1 MNSEQILR
9 IKSAMIIYSLETA
22 LGEYVINSE
31 FAENITEKSISGISA
46 RIGDN
51 DIDTDTDKKNIA
63 LLVEASYLDEVFNLA
78 IDITTGTSLETK
90 IKDLKRFC
98 VNMNIFDIR
107 NAISHPNRPFPDTF
121 WFRSAAIASDPLI
134 LQVGLG
140 AVRQALNLAI
150 DDKLSP
156 PPEDWIN
163 NVTWA
168 IPSTL
173 PLTFDHEI
181 TGLLGRDKEFKDLES
196 TLSKERNNL
205 IAVVAPG
212 GVGKTA
218 LILQFLKDISLN
230 IKWNAK
236 LNSIIFCTLKNE
248 RLTPDGI
255 ELIEAIKGIDQIRD
269 SILEDLKSIYIDK
282 KIESFEEACEK
293 LASEK
298 ILICID
304 NLETLLVHTQ
314 DEFIAFNESL
324 PLLWRVI
331 VTSRISIDSATTVP
345 LQTLGKRHAV
355 NLCRNYFKK
364 RGVNDFKQEDLE
376 LIVQRANNNPLAIR
390 LTIDLYNKGVDISA
404 SISKSQK
411 DIASFSYTN
420 LIESLNSNSISILEA
435 IYVTGQVSKS
445 QLIDLLDLTNDEI
458 SESINEL
465 SKTSLIVRDTSE
477 TGNDQFE
484 LSGSIRDLLLVNPRN
499 IETRNA
505 ISQSV
510 KERKNK
516 IQQQLN
522 RNQILGI
529 NQFDVEFIS
538 EDIPDSIRALV
549 VDLNKSLG
557 RPYAKRNHSDLVGL
571 KNRFAELIAYNSGNH
586 ELFFH
591 YSRILKSLRDET
603 SEIQIIEK
611 ALKHCDSNPRYLLSK
626 ALNLFHKKE
635 NSLSNNIIENLLKK
649 GFGNPDKSSKK
660 FSASVTK
667 LNYLC
672 LLNLGDYDSIIEKTE
687 NWKKDPN
694 WMVMMGTNRASA
706 FKRSVELKRFDFI
719 EKEAAFSKVIEI
731 FEHIFQNENH
741 PYLACKQAL
750 KFLKE
755 LSYTKIDNSSY
766 TENFVYKLAEFVA
779 CHFFQIVTAI
789 KGQTVDS
796 FENSALLERVSLLEF
811 TSKINPLQN
820 AKWYTP
826 KKKEYY
832 DEQHIQEL
840 EESGY
845 TIARVYEIPES
856 NYGLSS
862 FIFAKDNKNEFF
874 LHVDNFEYGW
884 NRWGYIQLHDKLA
897 VKYNQLMQDKATTAN
912 EIIEIEKYEM

>member
-1 MNSEQILR
+1 MNSEEILR

-22 LGEYVINSE
+22 LGEYVINSDSN
-31 FAENITEKSISGISA
+31 ENITNKNISGIA
-46 RIGDN
+46 TRIRGITN
-51 DIDTDTDKKNIA
+51 ETEKINIA
-63 LLVEASYLDEVFNLA
+63 LLVESSYLDEVFNLA
-78 IDITTGTSLETK
+78 IDITKETSTEPMMRE
-90 IKDLKRFC
+90 LKRFC
-98 VNMNIFDIR
+98 ASMDIFDIR

-134 LQVGLG
+134 IRLGLG
-140 AVRQALNLAI
+140 TVRQSLNSALE
-150 DDKLSP
+150 DKLTS

-163 NVTWA
+163 NVKWA
-168 IPSTL
+168 IPNTL

-230 IKWNAK
+230 LKWNTK
-236 LNSIIFCTLKNE
+236 INSIVFCTLKNE
-248 RLTPDGI
+248 RLTPKGI
-255 ELIEAIKGIDQIRD
+255 ELIEAINGIDQIRS
-269 SILEDLKSIYIDK
+269 SISEDLKSIYTDRQID
-282 KIESFEEACEK
+282 SFEDACEK
-293 LASEK
+293 LVSEK

-314 DEFIAFNESL
+314 DEFIEFNESL

-345 LQTLGKRHAV
+345 LQTLGNRHAV
-355 NLCRNYFKK
+355 NLCRNYFKR

-376 LIVQRANNNPLAIR
+376 LIAKRANNNPLAIR
-390 LTIDLYNKGVDISA
+390 LTVDLYNKGVDISA
-404 SISKSQK
+404 SISQSQK

-499 IETRNA
+499 IEVRNT

-516 IQQQLN
+516 IQEQLN

-538 EDIPDSIRALV
+538 NDISDSIRALI
-549 VDLNKSLG
+549 VDLNKSLS
-557 RPYAKRNHSDLVGL
+557 RPYAKRIHSELVPL
-571 KNRFAELIAYNSGNH
+571 KNRFSELIAYNSGNH

-591 YSRILKSLRDET
+591 YSRILKSLRDES
-603 SEIQIIEK
+603 SEIQIIEE
-611 ALKHCDSNPRYLLSK
+611 ALKHSESNPRYLLAQ
-626 ALNLFHKKE
+626 ALNLFHNKN
-635 NSLSNNIIENLLKK
+635 NSAANIIFENLLKE

-660 FSASVTK
+660 FSSSVTK

-672 LLNLGDYDSIIEKTE
+672 LLSLGEYATIIDKTN
-687 NWKKDPN
+687 NWKEDTN
-694 WMVMMGTNRASA
+694 WLVMMGTYRASA
-706 FKRSVELKRFDFI
+706 YKRSVELKRFDYN
-719 EKEAAFSKVIEI
+719 EKENAYIKCVEI
-731 FEHIFQNENH
+731 FEYIFQNENY
-741 PYLACKQAL
+741 PYLACNESL
-750 KFLKE
+750 KFLNE
-755 LSYTKIDNSSY
+755 LTNIKNDKTSYA
-766 TENFVYKLAEFVA
+766 EGFVYKLTDFVA
-779 CHFFQIVTAI
+779 GHFFQIVSAI
-789 KGQTVDS
+789 KGQTIESPENQLFLGNIDS
-796 FENSALLERVSLLEF
+796 LVF
-811 TSKINPLQN
+811 TSKENPLQN

-826 KKKEYY
+826 EKEEYY
-832 DEQHIQEL
+832 DNQHIQEL
-840 EESGY
+840 EENGY
-845 TIARVYEIPES
+845 TIARIYNIPEYS
-856 NYGLSS
+856 NGLTS
-862 FIFAKDNKNEFF
+862 FIFGKDSDDNQFF
-874 LHVDNFEYGW
+874 LHVDNFEHGW
-884 NRWGYIQLHDKLA
+884 NRWGYIKLDDKVA
-897 VKYNQLMQDKATTAN
+897 VKFNELKQNDTTTAT
-912 EIIEIEKYEM
+912 EIKEIEKHEM